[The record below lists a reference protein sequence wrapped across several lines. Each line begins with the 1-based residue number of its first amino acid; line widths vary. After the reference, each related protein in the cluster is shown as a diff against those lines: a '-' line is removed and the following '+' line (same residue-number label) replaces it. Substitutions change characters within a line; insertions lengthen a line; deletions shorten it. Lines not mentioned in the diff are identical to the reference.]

1 MALSSQIGRVF
12 KDLQGKT
19 LTEIINGRAIFE
31 IIHRNDSFLIAT
43 WVSATEMEK
52 MATGRD
58 MLVNLWICGTDPH
71 HQGQGHFFGPGGLYQ
86 DFLAALREEKQ
97 EFFRIATFFQ
107 KWPKM
112 YDKLDRMFSDQGV
125 LRYEEHARD
134 MVKTIFVMK
143 P

>member
-71 HQGQGHFFGPGGLYQ
+71 HQGSL
-86 DFLAALREEKQ
+86 
-97 EFFRIATFFQ
+97 FRAGRSLSGF
-107 KWPKM
+107 PC
-112 YDKLDRMFSDQGV
+112 RS
-125 LRYEEHARD
+125 
-134 MVKTIFVMK
+134 